1 MISTH
6 ARGGKPPG
14 TADTQQTPPGRAASC
29 RDLWRSARTGQSPA
43 STRGHSPLPGAV
55 CLLRPPAVLQALLQ
69 GLPATQDGGPVSTP
83 ATHHLPRP
91 PTPRARESAL
101 PPNVWP
107 QTQGAERRGDTGQG
121 SEHRGQRGPGRA
133 NPGRG
138 PTSEAATDGAEIAG
152 NNVRDTGCRKPR
164 RAQFH
169 EEQNQTAG
177 GSEHRRDASEL
188 SEEAPS
194 EAAEE
199 PGALVP
205 RAHPLSSIPSVGGTK
220 TCF

>member
-1 MISTH
+1 M
-6 ARGGKPPG
+6 
-14 TADTQQTPPGRAASC
+14 
-29 RDLWRSARTGQSPA
+29 
-43 STRGHSPLPGAV
+43 
-55 CLLRPPAVLQALLQ
+55 
-69 GLPATQDGGPVSTP
+69 STP

-169 EEQNQTAG
+169 EEQNQAAE